1 LIRPIYLKNDT
12 AYDLSIPLFLHHFK
26 GFIVSTEKLLCPFS
40 HGPFEF
46 KNRVFMAPMTR
57 SRAPER
63 VANDLMV
70 QYYTQRASAGLIIT
84 EGTQVSEQGIGY
96 VFTPGIHTEAQI
108 QGWKRVTDAVHDAGG
123 LIFAQLWHVGRVSHP
138 EFHGGKL
145 PLAPSAISFKGQVYT
160 QQGPQDTVTPQEMT
174 LDDIQQAIAQFKA
187 GAQAAKAAG
196 FDGVEIHGAFGYLPA
211 QFLEDGSNQRT
222 DQYGGSIAN
231 RARFVLD
238 VTDAVIAVWGAD
250 RVSVRLSPRIPYN
263 GMNDSQPEHTY
274 LHVVEQLE
282 ARKLG
287 ILHFMEPAQL
297 PEGVSPL
304 APRVRQMF
312 SGLLLLNSAYDQ
324 HSAAKVI
331 DQGGADAVS
340 FGAMF
345 LANPDLPERFKR
357 GASLNQ
363 PDRATMYGGQA
374 QGYVDYPSLDPAGF

>member
-1 LIRPIYLKNDT
+1 
-12 AYDLSIPLFLHHFK
+12 
-26 GFIVSTEKLLCPFS
+26 
-40 HGPFEF
+40 
-46 KNRVFMAPMTR
+46 MTR
-57 SRAPER
+57 SRAPDR
-63 VANDLMV
+63 VPNDLMV
-70 QYYTQRASAGLIIT
+70 QYYAQRASAGLIIT

-96 VFTPGIHTEAQI
+96 VSTPGIHTDQQI
-108 QGWKRVTDAVHDAGG
+108 QGWARVTDAVHAAGG

-145 PLAPSAISFKGQVYT
+145 PFAPSAIGFKGQVYT
-160 QQGPQDTVTPQEMT
+160 QVGPKDTETPKEMT
-174 LDDIQQAIAQFKA
+174 LADIKQAIEQFTA

-222 DQYGGSIAN
+222 DQYGGSIEN
-231 RARFVLD
+231 RARFLLK
-238 VTDAVIAVWGAD
+238 VTDAVISVWGAG

-263 GMNDSQPEHTY
+263 GMSDSQPEQTY
-274 LHVVEQLE
+274 LYVVEQLE

-287 ILHFMEPAQL
+287 ILHFMEPAQM
-297 PEGVSPL
+297 PEGVSLL
-304 APRVRQMF
+304 APRVRQLF
-312 SGLLLLNSAYDQ
+312 TGLLLLNTGYDQ

-331 DQGGADAVS
+331 EQGGADAVS

-357 GASLNQ
+357 GASFNQ

-374 QGYVDYPSLDPAGF
+374 QGYVDYPALDPA

>member
-1 LIRPIYLKNDT
+1 MST
-12 AYDLSIPLFLHHFK
+12 A
-26 GFIVSTEKLLCPFS
+26 KLLSPFS
-40 HGPFEF
+40 HGPFNF

-63 VANDLMV
+63 VPNDLMV

-108 QGWKRVTDAVHDAGG
+108 QGWRRVTDAVHDAAG
-123 LIFAQLWHVGRVSHP
+123 LMFSQLWHVGRVSHP
-138 EFHGGKL
+138 DFHDGKL
-145 PLAPSAISFKGQVYT
+145 PLAPSAIGFKGQVYT
-160 QQGPQDTVTPQEMT
+160 HKGPQDTVTPQAMT
-174 LDDIQQAIAQFKA
+174 LDDIKQAIAQFKA
-187 GAQAAKAAG
+187 GAEAAKAAG

-222 DQYGGSIAN
+222 DQYGGSIEN
-231 RARFVLD
+231 RARFLLE
-238 VTDAVIAVWGAD
+238 VTDAVIAVWGSD

-263 GMNDSQPEHTY
+263 GMSDSQPEASY
-274 LHVVEQLE
+274 LYVVEQLE
-282 ARKLG
+282 TRKLG
-287 ILHFMEPAQL
+287 ILHFMEPAHL

-304 APRVRQMF
+304 APRVRELF
-312 SGLLLLNSAYDQ
+312 TGLLLLNTGYDQ
-324 HSAAKVI
+324 KSAEQVT

-340 FGAMF
+340 FGALF

-357 GASLNQ
+357 GASLNP

-374 QGYVDYPSLDPAGF
+374 QGYVDYPALEINT

>member
-1 LIRPIYLKNDT
+1 MWPIYFKNDT
-12 AYDLSIPLFLHHFK
+12 AYDPYIALLLHHFK
-26 GFIVSTEKLLCPFS
+26 GFIVSTEKLLSPFN

-57 SRAPER
+57 SRAPDR
-63 VANDLMV
+63 VPNELMV

-96 VFTPGIHTEAQI
+96 VFTPGIHTQAQI
-108 QGWKRVTDAVHDAGG
+108 QGWKRVTDAVHGADG

-138 EFHGGKL
+138 AFHGGKL
-145 PLAPSAISFKGQVYT
+145 PLAPSAIGFQAQVYT
-160 QQGPQDTVTPQEMT
+160 PQGPQDTVTPQAMT

-187 GAQAAKAAG
+187 GAQAAKDAG

-222 DQYGGSIAN
+222 DEYGGSIEN
-231 RARFVLD
+231 RARFLLQ

-263 GMNDSQPEHTY
+263 GMSDSQPEQTY
-274 LHVVEQLE
+274 VYVVEQLE

-304 APRVRQMF
+304 APFVRQRF
-312 SGLLLLNSAYDQ
+312 TGLLLLNTAYDQ
-324 HSAAKVI
+324 HSAAKVVE
-331 DQGGADAVS
+331 QGGADAVS
-340 FGAMF
+340 FGALF

-357 GASLNQ
+357 GAPLNQ

-374 QGYVDYPSLDPAGF
+374 QGYVDYPALETEGV

>member
-1 LIRPIYLKNDT
+1 M
-12 AYDLSIPLFLHHFK
+12 
-26 GFIVSTEKLLCPFS
+26 STEKLLSPFS

-46 KNRVFMAPMTR
+46 KNHVFMAPMTR

-63 VANDLMV
+63 VPNDLMV

-84 EGTQVSEQGIGY
+84 EGTQVSERGIGY
-96 VFTPGIHTEAQI
+96 VFTPGIHTQAQI

-138 EFHGGKL
+138 DFHGGKL
-145 PLAPSAISFKGQVYT
+145 PLAPSAIGFKGQVYT
-160 QQGPQDTVTPQEMT
+160 PQGPQETVTPQEMS
-174 LDDIQQAIAQFKA
+174 LDEIQQAVAQFKA
-187 GAQAAKAAG
+187 GAEAAKAAG

-222 DQYGGSIAN
+222 DPYGGSIAN
-231 RARFVLD
+231 RARFLLE

-263 GMNDSQPEHTY
+263 GMSDSQPEQTY

-287 ILHFMEPAQL
+287 VLHFMEPAQL

-312 SGLLLLNSAYDQ
+312 TGLLLLNTGYDQ
-324 HSAAKVI
+324 RTATQVI

-340 FGAMF
+340 FGALF

-363 PDRATMYGGQA
+363 PDRATMYGGHA
-374 QGYVDYPSLDPAGF
+374 QGYVDYRALGPAEV